1 MNKKEFIQQFII
13 HSAGPM
19 LAVVNES
26 GEQRFDNLD
35 VEIAAKL
42 FADKLCEGIFIPEVK
57 VHEAQCEIG
66 SCWYDIRLALEHHQG
81 DNDWCEIE
89 SKLNDAIEHIK
100 KAGDLL
106 DMANCIH
113 NDLPMDY

>member
-19 LAVVNES
+19 LAVVNDR
-26 GEQRFDNLD
+26 GEQRFDNSD

-42 FADKLCEGIFIPEVK
+42 FAEELCEGIFIPEDK

-66 SCWYDIRLALEHHQG
+66 SCWHDIRLALELHQG

-106 DMANCIH
+106 DIANRIH
-113 NDLPMDY
+113 NNWPLNY

>member
-26 GEQRFDNLD
+26 GEQRFDNSD

-42 FADKLCEGIFIPEVK
+42 FADKLCEGILIPDIK
-57 VHEAQCEIG
+57 VIEAESELG
-66 SCWYDIRLALEHHQG
+66 SCWCDIKLALEYHQG

-100 KAGDLL
+100 KAGNLL
-106 DMANCIH
+106 DMANLIH
-113 NDLPMDY
+113 NDLPVDF